1 MQPLVVDGVRRP
13 AAQSTGRPMPQ
24 PIIYQPE
31 PTPEP
36 LVRPLA
42 ISPQPFRRPAP
53 AAEAVA
59 PVATQ
64 TPAQPTPTA
73 TTRHPEAE
81 VRPQQMPKLS
91 QLGGVSIDG
100 LRRAAPQAELAD
112 AMTLPANPMA
122 EHFAQAWR
130 SGSSLL
136 QSVID
141 ARYRIGTGVAA
152 SAILAS
158 SIFGIYRLQSLRTTQ
173 TATANASAAT
183 TTAQTPAPTPTATVP
198 QSAELQKL
206 MDGFASSQA
215 APMGLVIKDLKTG
228 QIASRNPDQVFTSA
242 SLYKLFVATTIYKQI
257 DAGKLGLGDTV
268 KGTNKTVASCL
279 SDMITW
285 SDNDCGRAL
294 GSMIG
299 WGGQDANLHN
309 LGFKGTTLTDPQS
322 TTAGDVATLFER
334 LYNGTLLSPNSSGQF
349 LDLLKAQKINNRIP
363 AALPAGTVIAHKT
376 GDLDGFVHDA
386 GIVYG
391 PKSDYLVIAVTGP
404 WPNLNAAPGAIAD
417 FSKRTFDFFNQ

>member
-13 AAQSTGRPMPQ
+13 ASQSTGRPMPQ

-31 PTPEP
+31 KAPEP

-42 ISPQPFRRPAP
+42 ISPKQTNRPAP
-53 AAEAVA
+53 QPA
-59 PVATQ
+59 PVAK
-64 TPAQPTPTA
+64 PANYQPPV
-73 TTRHPEAE
+73 AE
-81 VRPQQMPKLS
+81 NRPQQLPKLS
-91 QLGGVSIDG
+91 QLGGMSIDG
-100 LRRAAPQAELAD
+100 LRRPMQPQADLAATMSLPSNPLAAQIND
-112 AMTLPANPMA
+112 A
-122 EHFAQAWR
+122 FR
-130 SGSSLL
+130 SGLL
-136 QSVID
+136 QNVID
-141 ARYRIGTGVAA
+141 ARYRIGAGLTA
-152 SAILAS
+152 SAILAV
-158 SIFGIYRLQSLRTTQ
+158 SIFGIYRIQSVRTTQ
-173 TATANASAAT
+173 TTATPVAVASASSTAT
-183 TTAQTPAPTPTATVP
+183 PTPTPTASVP

-206 MDGFASSQA
+206 MDSFASGQS

-257 DAGKLGLGDTV
+257 DAGKVSLGDNV
-268 KGTNKTVASCL
+268 KGTDKSVASCL

-294 GSMIG
+294 GTVIG

-334 LYNGTLLSPNSSGQF
+334 LYNGTLLSPNSSQQF

-363 AALPAGTVIAHKT
+363 ASLPSGTTVAHKT

-404 WPNLNAAPGAIAD
+404 WSNLNAAPGAIAD
-417 FSKRTFDFFNQ
+417 FSKRAFDFFNQ